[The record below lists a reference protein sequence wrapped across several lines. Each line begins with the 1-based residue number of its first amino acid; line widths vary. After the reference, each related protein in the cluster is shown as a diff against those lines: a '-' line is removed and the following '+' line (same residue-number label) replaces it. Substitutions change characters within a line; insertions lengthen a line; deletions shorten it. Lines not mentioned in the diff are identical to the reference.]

1 MSLVCDSFV
10 FECANCDFECTAT
23 SRRQQVMV
31 VRLHGKKC
39 TMAGRTKDGE
49 LQVKVEKLA
58 KMMHSIPTVK
68 GKTNTSLKEWYDQD
82 KDGNYSSHVP
92 EVIANTQAKTNQS
105 LSEYKDYV
113 MLGAAHCGD
122 TRSYDE
128 LVKSCT

>member
-10 FECANCDFECTAT
+10 FECANCDFECTAN

-68 GKTNTSLKEWYDQD
+68 GKTNTSLKELYDQD

-92 EVIANTQAKTNQS
+92 EVVAKT
-105 LSEYKDYV
+105 
-113 MLGAAHCGD
+113 
-122 TRSYDE
+122 
-128 LVKSCT
+128 